1 MLQGTFAYFLGTWPH
16 YFNFRW
22 KDIAPAGGIFSPVAL
37 RQHQET
43 DAVSPH
49 PTF

>member
-1 MLQGTFAYFLGTWPH
+1 MLQSNFAYFLGTWPH

-22 KDIAPAGGIFSPVAL
+22 KDIAPPAGIFSAAAL
-37 RQHQET
+37 HQHPE
-43 DAVSPH
+43 AGSVSPH